1 MSDLSLIQIEQ
12 SAWTQLSES
21 CRDPQAAFRYL
32 TLCSVD
38 GKSRPQ
44 ARTVVLRE
52 VDTDARLLEFHTDI
66 RSPKWQ
72 ELTANP
78 NASVLGYCPVT
89 RIQLRLQGEVEL
101 FGHGTELANSAWD
114 ALSYWTRTT
123 YMGGP
128 PGDEKALGTPEDV
141 PASNSVSEAEGQ
153 KVFGVVRFKAQSLDW
168 FQLKQQDNKRALFDY
183 DPSGALTERCLIN
196 P

>member
-1 MSDLSLIQIEQ
+1 MSDLSLTQIEQ

-21 CRDPQAAFRYL
+21 CHDPQAAFRYL

-52 VDTDARLLEFHTDI
+52 VDADARLLEFHTDI

-89 RIQLRLQGEVEL
+89 RIQLRLAGEVEL
-101 FGHGTELANSAWD
+101 FGHSTELANSAWE
-114 ALSYWTRTT
+114 ALPYWTRTT

-128 PGDEKALGTPEDV
+128 PGDEKALGTPEGV
-141 PASNSVSEAEGQ
+141 PAPNSASEAEGQ

-183 DPSGALTERCLIN
+183 DPFGALTDQRLIN